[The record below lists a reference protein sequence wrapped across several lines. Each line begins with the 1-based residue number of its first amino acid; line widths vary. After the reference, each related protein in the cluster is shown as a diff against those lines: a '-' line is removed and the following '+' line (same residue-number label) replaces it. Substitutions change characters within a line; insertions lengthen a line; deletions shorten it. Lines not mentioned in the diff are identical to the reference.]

1 MVIPGLKKKKDIL
14 LDFQG
19 VDQFNSDGLSV
30 MMVWLSQEKRLNK
43 LMRFLKIL
51 NSLLVI
57 IAVCRMI
64 EILEIEEPWIN

>member
-1 MVIPGLKKKKDIL
+1 M
-14 LDFQG
+14 
-19 VDQFNSDGLSV
+19 DQFNSGGLSV
-30 MMVWLSQEKRLNK
+30 MMVWLSQEKGLNK
-43 LMRFLKIL
+43 FMRFLKIL